1 MCNKNNNY
9 HLNIHCE
16 LGTVL
21 DIYIVYLDLKA
32 VLYILVIPLLQI
44 RKLIYREVKSPPL
57 IIIGSRT

>member
-1 MCNKNNNY
+1 M
-9 HLNIHCE
+9 IIEHCE

>member
-1 MCNKNNNY
+1 MCKNNNY